1 MLMESRLRSI
11 LFLWTTPFYEIRSG
25 GMNDKVFFSPEISA
39 SIMFIYSASQSEA
52 LLHEIIIEKS

>member
-1 MLMESRLRSI
+1 
-11 LFLWTTPFYEIRSG
+11 
-25 GMNDKVFFSPEISA
+25 MNDKVFFSPEISA